1 MADEVRKLAEKTME
15 ATREVGKV
23 VSGIQNGTNDNL
35 MAMQESTKRVNRSTE
50 LALSAGESLAAIVTI
65 AEMTASQIHSIAAA
79 SEELSGQAQMLTQ
92 EELAARAGLSMGTVK
107 NIENKGQSSIES
119 VVRLGLALG
128 LADHFQELFN
138 LQVKSIAQMDQVER
152 SKRIRA
158 PRRVVK

>member
-1 MADEVRKLAEKTME
+1 MDIGFSTYEEVCKELGARLKAQRLA
-15 ATREVGKV
+15 
-23 VSGIQNGTNDNL
+23 QL
-35 MAMQESTKRVNRSTE
+35 
-50 LALSAGESLAAIVTI
+50 
-65 AEMTASQIHSIAAA
+65 
-79 SEELSGQAQMLTQ
+79 LTQ
-92 EELAARAGLSMGTVK
+92 EELAARAGVSAGTVK

-138 LQVKSIAQMDQVER
+138 LQVKSIAQMEQKEQ

>member
-1 MADEVRKLAEKTME
+1 MAFACLVVKSSDKVR
-15 ATREVGKV
+15 
-23 VSGIQNGTNDNL
+23 SC
-35 MAMQESTKRVNRSTE
+35 
-50 LALSAGESLAAIVTI
+50 
-65 AEMTASQIHSIAAA
+65 
-79 SEELSGQAQMLTQ
+79 LTPN
-92 EELAARAGLSMGTVK
+92 ARAGLSIGTVK

-138 LQVKSIAQMDQVER
+138 LQVKSIAQMDQVEQ

>member
-1 MADEVRKLAEKTME
+1 MDIGFSTYEEVCKELGARLKAQRLA
-15 ATREVGKV
+15 
-23 VSGIQNGTNDNL
+23 QL
-35 MAMQESTKRVNRSTE
+35 
-50 LALSAGESLAAIVTI
+50 
-65 AEMTASQIHSIAAA
+65 
-79 SEELSGQAQMLTQ
+79 LTQ

>member
-1 MADEVRKLAEKTME
+1 MDIGFSTYEEVCKELGARLKAQRLA
-15 ATREVGKV
+15 
-23 VSGIQNGTNDNL
+23 QL
-35 MAMQESTKRVNRSTE
+35 
-50 LALSAGESLAAIVTI
+50 LS
-65 AEMTASQIHSIAAA
+65 
-79 SEELSGQAQMLTQ
+79 Q
-92 EELAARAGLSMGTVK
+92 EEVAARAGVSMGTVK

-138 LQVKSIAQMDQVER
+138 LQVKSIAQMEQAEQ

>member
-1 MADEVRKLAEKTME
+1 MLDIGFSTYEEVCK
-15 ATREVGKV
+15 
-23 VSGIQNGTNDNL
+23 
-35 MAMQESTKRVNRSTE
+35 E
-50 LALSAGESLAAIVTI
+50 LGARLKAQRL
-65 AEMTASQIHSIAAA
+65 
-79 SEELSGQAQMLTQ
+79 AQMLTQ

-107 NIENKGQSSIES
+107 NIENKGQSSIET

-138 LQVKSIAQMDQVER
+138 LQVKSIAQMDQVEQ